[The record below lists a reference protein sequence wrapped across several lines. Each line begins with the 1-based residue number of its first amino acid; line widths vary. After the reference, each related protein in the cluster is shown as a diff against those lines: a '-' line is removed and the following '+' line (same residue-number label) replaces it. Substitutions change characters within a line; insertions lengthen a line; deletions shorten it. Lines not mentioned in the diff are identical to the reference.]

1 MGNTVVNGDLVCD
14 NVTDLSVGGTKLKRV
29 DTGAWETVRKCSG
42 LVTAAANSSVDP
54 GTKTTITSAGHEQTT
69 GTTVTI
75 AGTTD
80 YNGVHVISNVT
91 TDTFDIEVVYTSS
104 QTGTF
109 WADNEYK
116 APEAFQHGGAFG
128 EIKRRYF
135 KGHPSGT
142 NTTLEAGF
150 HATKQMV
157 GSGGYA
163 VALATGSTLT
173 IPCYFGGVSNAG
185 LNDNGTDLI
194 YIAGS
199 GFDDG
204 ADTYAVH
211 VDYVLR

>member
-14 NVTDLSVGGTKLKRV
+14 NVTDLSAGGTKIRRV
-29 DTGAWETVRKCSG
+29 DTGAWEMARKCAG
-42 LVTAAANSSVDP
+42 VVTAAADSSTSP
-54 GTKTTITSAGHEQTT
+54 GVKTTISSAGHEQTE
-69 GTTVTI
+69 GTSVTI
-75 AGTTD
+75 SGATD
-80 YNGVHVISNVT
+80 YNGTHTISNVT
-91 TDTFDIEVVYTSS
+91 EDTFDIEVIYTSS

-109 WADNEYK
+109 WADNEYE
-116 APEAFQHGGAFG
+116 APAAFQCGGAFG
-128 EIKRRYF
+128 EVKRRYF
-135 KGHPSGT
+135 KGHPSGA

-163 VALATGSTLT
+163 VDLATGSTLT